1 MNYQQFFGDGK
12 RQTTA
17 DEIFHK
23 LQSDITSLRLTP
35 GSKLSEVEVAKQYD
49 VSRQPV
55 REAFVRLGGLNLLQI
70 RPQKAT
76 LVKKISISEL
86 QNSRFI
92 RVAVEVEVV
101 RKACNLA
108 TQESFDLIDNNLSQ
122 QAEAVKDE
130 DAKLLHNLDYEFH
143 QLICSAAN
151 CLPAF
156 RTIAENRRHTDRV
169 HTLELANV
177 SGMSEVLEGHQN
189 IIDAIKNKNE
199 EEAVAMT
206 RIHLAHL
213 DDTLEDAYEHYPDYF
228 ED

>member
-1 MNYQQFFGDGK
+1 MNYQQSLGEGK

-17 DEIFHK
+17 DEVFHK

-35 GSKLSEVEVAKQYD
+35 GAKLSEVEVAKLYD

-55 REAFVRLGGLNLLQI
+55 REAFVRLGDLNLLQI

-92 RVAVEVEVV
+92 RAAVEVEVV
-101 RKACNLA
+101 RKACQLA
-108 TQESFDLIDNNLSQ
+108 TQESLDLIDSNLSQ
-122 QAEAVKDE
+122 QAEAVKTE
-130 DAKLLHNLDYEFH
+130 DAKLLRSLDYEFH
-143 QLICSAAN
+143 RLICSAADR
-151 CLPAF
+151 LPAF

-169 HTLELANV
+169 CTLELANV
-177 SGMSEVLEGHQN
+177 SGMAEVIEGHQN
-189 IIDAIKNKNE
+189 IIDAIKQKNE
-199 EEAVAMT
+199 DAAVAMT

>member
-1 MNYQQFFGDGK
+1 MNYQHPLGESK

-17 DEIFHK
+17 DEVFHK
-23 LQSDITSLRLTP
+23 LQSDITSLRLLP
-35 GSKLSEVEVAKQYD
+35 GTKLSEVEVAKLYE

-55 REAFVRLGGLNLLQI
+55 REAFVRLGDLNLLQI

-76 LVKKISISEL
+76 LVKKISINEL

-92 RVAVEVEVV
+92 RAAVEVEVV
-101 RKACNLA
+101 KRACHQA
-108 TQESFDLIDNNLSQ
+108 TDEGLDLIDHNLSE
-122 QAEAVKDE
+122 QAEAVKTK
-130 DAKLLHNLDYEFH
+130 DAKQLQNLDYEFH
-143 QLICSAAN
+143 RLICSAAD

-156 RTIAENRRHTDRV
+156 RTIVENRRYTDRV
-169 HTLELANV
+169 CTLELANV

-213 DDTLEDAYEHYPDYF
+213 DDTLADAHEHYPDYF